1 VEIVIPYDPRPH
13 QRAAWE
19 QLKRFN
25 VLVWHRRAGK
35 TVFAV
40 NALLRQVLESP
51 RKDARGIYVA
61 PTYKQAKRIAWAYL
75 REFAGVIPGTRFLE
89 QELRCILPGGKEI
102 WLLGADNPDA
112 LRGIY
117 VDHGVLDEVGQMS
130 PRIWGEVLRPALAD
144 RGGGALF
151 IGTPFG
157 PANLFAQ
164 LYEKGGMPSVDWW
177 RSMLRIGESG
187 ALPPAEIEALRREMS
202 PEEWAQEMECSF
214 NAAVRGAFYG
224 ALMDQ
229 AETAGRI
236 GRVPH
241 DPATAVHTSWDLGV
255 ANRTVVWC
263 WQVVGAEIRA
273 IDCRAWSNTGLPQII
288 QELRALPYAY
298 GTHYAPHDAAARELG
313 SGKSRVEMARAL
325 GLTWTLTPQLS
336 VQDGIDATRAMLP
349 RVWFDAERCRDG
361 IQALRLYRT
370 EWDPDRRVFSR
381 QPLHDWTSDY
391 ADSVRMFAV
400 GSQGRRPSGQPLDY
414 SAIDRMFA

>member
-1 VEIVIPYDPRPH
+1 MEVVIPYDPRPH
-13 QRAAWE
+13 QRLAWD
-19 QLKRFN
+19 QLQRFS

-40 NALLRQVLESP
+40 NALLRQVLENP
-51 RKDARGIYVA
+51 RPDARGVYMA
-61 PTYKQAKRIAWAYL
+61 PTYRQAKRIAWSYV
-75 REFAGVIPGTRFLE
+75 RNFAGVIPGTRFLE
-89 QELRCILPGGKEI
+89 QELRCVLPGGKEL

-117 VDHGVLDEVGQMS
+117 VDHAVPDEVGQMS

-144 RGGGALF
+144 RQGTALF

-164 LYEKGGMPSVDWW
+164 LYEQAGSTPGWS
-177 RSMLRIGESG
+177 RSLLRVGDTG

-202 PEEWAQEMECSF
+202 SEEWAQEMECSF
-214 NAAVRGAFYG
+214 NAAVRGAYYG
-224 ALMDQ
+224 SLMDA
-229 AETAGRI
+229 AEQAGRI
-236 GRVPH
+236 TRVPH
-241 DPATAVHTSWDLGV
+241 DPATAVHTSWDLGI

-273 IDCRAWSNTGLPQII
+273 IDCLAWSNTGLPQIV
-288 QELRALPYAY
+288 QELRSRPYAY

-313 SGKSRVEMARAL
+313 SGKSRLEMARAL
-325 GLTWTLTPQLS
+325 GLAWTLTPQIS

-349 RVWFDAERCRDG
+349 RVWFDAERCREG

-370 EWDPDRRVFSR
+370 EWDPDKRVFSR
-381 QPLHDWTSDY
+381 NPLHDWCSDY

-400 GSQGRRPSGQPLDY
+400 GSQGKRPGNQPLDY
-414 SAIDRMFA
+414 SAIDRMYA